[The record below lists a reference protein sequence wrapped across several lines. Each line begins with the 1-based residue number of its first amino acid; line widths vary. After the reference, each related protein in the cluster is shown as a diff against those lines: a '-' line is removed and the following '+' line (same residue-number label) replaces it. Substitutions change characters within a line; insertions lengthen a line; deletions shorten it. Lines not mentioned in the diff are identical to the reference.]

1 MLPVF
6 VLAWGGVLAFVRWY
20 PLAFV
25 AFLGCLV
32 CFMMKMLA
40 RAILSLH
47 AIGFFGGWGGILTFD

>member
-25 AFLGCLV
+25 AFFGLSALLYDEMLV
-32 CFMMKMLA
+32 

-47 AIGFFGGWGGILTFD
+47 AIGFFGGWGGILTFN